1 MMLKILRYSFLL
13 IFITSCGYTPIY
25 SNLNNKN
32 INIQVEK
39 VNGNKNINK
48 LIVQK
53 LSRYQ
58 SKNSE
63 KVYNVKINSNYE
75 KLILTK
81 NAAGNAT
88 NFRLSINVQFTT
100 KINDNMEEF
109 KFTEKFDMKK
119 GDTIFE
125 EEKYENNI
133 INDMTNIIVQR
144 FISQLIIK

>member
-88 NFRLSINVQFTT
+88 NFRLSINVQFIT

>member
-1 MMLKILRYSFLL
+1 MLKILRYTFLL
-13 IFITSCGYTPIY
+13 IFITGCGYTPIY

-32 INIQVEK
+32 INIQVEN
-39 VNGNKNINK
+39 VNGNKKINK

-53 LSRYQ
+53 LSKYQ
-58 SKNSE
+58 SENSE
-63 KVYNVKINSNYE
+63 KVYNVKINSDYK

-88 NFRLSINVQFTT
+88 NFRLSLKVQFIT

-133 INDMTNIIVQR
+133 INDMINIIVQR

>member
-81 NAAGNAT
+81 NTAGNAT
-88 NFRLSINVQFTT
+88 NFRLSINVQFIT

-109 KFTEKFDMKK
+109 EFTEKFDMKK

>member
-1 MMLKILRYSFLL
+1 MLKILKYTFLL
-13 IFITSCGYTPIY
+13 IFITGCGYTPIY
-25 SNLNNKN
+25 SNLNNNN

-58 SKNSE
+58 SENSE
-63 KVYNVKINSNYE
+63 KVYNVKINSDYE

-88 NFRLSINVQFTT
+88 NFRLSVKIQFITN
-100 KINDNMEEF
+100 INDNMEEF

-133 INDMTNIIVQR
+133 INDMINIIVQR

>member
-1 MMLKILRYSFLL
+1 MILKILRYSFLL

-32 INIQVEK
+32 IDIQVEK